1 MIRPDSLL
9 IRFGTFAF
17 STAFNTALVILLVV
31 APAASTGAKTWE
43 CGERSNLPQEGKNY
57 CAAGDFRQSKV
68 NLAKVYNSMLDQYI
82 AAYGN
87 AEHFIDAQSAFES
100 YRDNQCAAENKR
112 IADKPFYPCLLY
124 TSPSPRDATL
134 SRMPSSA

>member
-17 STAFNTALVILLVV
+17 STALVILLVV

-57 CAAGDFRQSKV
+57 CAAGDFRQSKI

-82 AAYGN
+82 GAYGN
-87 AEHFIDAQSAFES
+87 ADHF
-100 YRDNQCAAENKR
+100 
-112 IADKPFYPCLLY
+112 
-124 TSPSPRDATL
+124 L
-134 SRMPSSA
+134 SLIHISEPTRPY

>member
-82 AAYGN
+82 AAYGTPSISLMHK
-87 AEHFIDAQSAFES
+87 ARLSPIATTSVQPKTSVLQTSLFIRCWSHSA
-100 YRDNQCAAENKR
+100 
-112 IADKPFYPCLLY
+112 KPGTPIYV
-124 TSPSPRDATL
+124 SMNWSV
-134 SRMPSSA
+134 